1 MDGSGVGGPEG
12 EFGPGPDPFG
22 RTDPPALSLT
32 LWPNRSAGR
41 RGWTWVIAILAVGFS
56 LPLAGLAGTSAAWGM
71 LPFLVAALAGLC
83 LAVRRNHL
91 DGRMREEVRLWPDL
105 ITVVRHDPDGR
116 VRRWHAN
123 PFWVRMKLRDA
134 HVERYLT
141 LEGGGREIELGAF
154 LSPWERETLHADL
167 AAALRRVGAD
177 RSTRR

>member
-56 LPLAGLAGTSAAWGM
+56 LP
-71 LPFLVAALAGLC
+71 LAGLC